1 MQFTSGEPLSFF
13 QIVASLVRVVSHSEI
28 TSASVLTDDYV
39 NISLKMQHVQITHI
53 ALKYSYVI
61 MSVKLH

>member
-28 TSASVLTDDYV
+28 TSASVFDDYV

-53 ALKYSYVI
+53 ALKYSYAI